1 MFNPVR
7 VASVTMLLATLSSPA
22 GAQSEGAL
30 KSYFE
35 GTRVTLRMDMP
46 GAADG
51 VDVHPDAGRAIDYKD
66 YNNDLR
72 RYGTA
77 IHSGDTVSVTLVKV
91 KKDLIEFHL
100 AGGGFGTFSDDTNT
114 SASIP
119 SVEKSDREKNLEKRV
134 RDEGDRE
141 RKRELQR
148 DLDELRDRRERENR
162 RITAER
168 ERIEERKKARIAEE
182 RLRGGSRFNLR
193 YKGSVPPGIRP
204 EDVIAALSE
213 YVDFRGTVT
222 RRDETPAA
230 ARGDITQLRKGMLRA
245 DAEREFGTPAESSE
259 RREGDLAIA
268 TLVFS
273 IGEQRVSA
281 DFVEDVLVRY
291 TITSK

>member
-1 MFNPVR
+1 MFNPGR
-7 VASVTMLLATLSSPA
+7 VSSITVLLAVLASPA
-22 GAQSEGAL
+22 AAQSEAAL
-30 KSYFE
+30 RSYFE

-46 GAADG
+46 GASDG
-51 VDVHPDAGRAIDYKD
+51 VDVRPDADRAIDYKE
-66 YNNDLR
+66 YGNDLK

-77 IHSGDTVSVTLVKV
+77 IRSGDTVSVTLVKV

-100 AGGGFGTFSDDTNT
+100 AGGGFGTFGDDTNT

-119 SVEKSDREKNLEKRV
+119 LVEKSDREKNLEKRI
-134 RDEGDRE
+134 RDEDDRQ

-168 ERIEERKKARIAEE
+168 ERIEEGKKARIAEE

-193 YKGSVPPGIRP
+193 YKGSVPPGMRP

-213 YVDFRGTVT
+213 YVDFRGTDT

-245 DAEREFGTPAESSE
+245 DAEREFGNPVESSE
-259 RREGDLAIA
+259 RREGDLTIA

-281 DFVEDVLVRY
+281 DFIEDVLVRY

>member
-1 MFNPVR
+1 MVL
-7 VASVTMLLATLSSPA
+7 AMLASPA
-22 GAQSEGAL
+22 AAQSEGAL

-35 GTRVTLRMDMP
+35 GLRVTLRMEMP
-46 GAADG
+46 GSAEG
-51 VDVHPDAGRAIDYKD
+51 VDVHPDADRAIDYKD

-77 IHSGDTVSVTLVKV
+77 IRSGDTVSVTLVKL

-100 AGGGFGTFSDDTNT
+100 AGGGFGTFGDDTNT
-114 SASIP
+114 SSSIP
-119 SVEKSDREKNLEKRV
+119 FVEKSEREKNLEKRV
-134 RDEGDRE
+134 HDEDDRQ
-141 RKRELQR
+141 RKQELQR
-148 DLDELRDRRERENR
+148 DLDELRNRRERENR

-168 ERIEERKKARIAEE
+168 EQIEEDKKARIAEA

-213 YVDFRGTVT
+213 YVDFRGSDA
-222 RRDETPAA
+222 RRDETPAV

-245 DAEREFGTPAESSE
+245 DAEREFGKAVESSE
-259 RREGDLAIA
+259 RREGDITVA